1 MRKLYSKK
9 ANVIFVSLS
18 FNLTKM
24 QRRSAIKNIA
34 LSIGSTIVLPS
45 WANAWNKASLQNTG
59 FFISSSQEAILADV
73 VETIIPKTD
82 TPGAKELNIDKFT
95 TKMVADCYDKK
106 SQEIFSKG
114 LDLVEN
120 AAKRDFAKSFTNCD
134 ATQKLAILNKMSNA
148 ENNDEKSFVR
158 LVKNLTIQGYL
169 SSEYVMTNLRIYE
182 FAPARYHGCVPV
194 KK

>member
-1 MRKLYSKK
+1 
-9 ANVIFVSLS
+9 
-18 FNLTKM
+18 M
-24 QRRSAIKNIA
+24 QRRSAIKTIA
-34 LSIGSTIVLPS
+34 LSIGSTIILPL
-45 WANAWNKASLQNTG
+45 WANAWNKASLLKTG
-59 FFISSSQEAILADV
+59 FIISTSQEAILAEV

-120 AAKRDFAKSFTNCD
+120 TAKRDFAKSFMACD
-134 ATQKLAILNKMSNA
+134 ATQKLAILNKMSNS
-148 ENNDEKSFVR
+148 ENSDEKSFVR